1 MNSQESAPLAASSAR
16 PVWTGRMV
24 FLVFGFAAGVITA
37 CGALAG
43 WSSDRISA
51 DAEPEFRL
59 MAQAWNTIDHSF
71 VHRATLAPSDLAHGA
86 IRGMVE
92 SLGDT
97 GHSRFLTP
105 KMRQVEREVT
115 QGTLEGIGAEV
126 QKKQDQVIIV
136 APLDNSP
143 AQRAGLNP
151 GDVILKVNGQPVSGL
166 PLEEIVARIVG
177 PANTRVEITILTPST
192 GQTRDVP
199 LVRSRLKLQSVTWH
213 QLPGTAI
220 AHVRISLFSKGVTAE
235 LHRALRDIERAG
247 MAGIVLDLRNNP
259 GGLFSEAIETVSQF
273 IGTGNAVLERDGAGH
288 VTPVPVKSGGVA
300 LHIPVVVLINGGT
313 ASAAEIVAGALADA
327 HRATLVGEK
336 TFGTGTILQ
345 PFPLEDGSALLLATK
360 EWLTPAGR
368 LIWHQ
373 GIPPDS
379 SVALPPETPLLRPL
393 VERNLTVPAL
403 HSTADGQLLR
413 ALELLQTRR
422 AATTT
427 RAIGTLSG

>member
-313 ASAAEIVAGALADA
+313 ASAAEIVAGALADS

-393 VERNLTVPAL
+393 VERNLTVAAF

-427 RAIGTLSG
+427 RAMDTPSS